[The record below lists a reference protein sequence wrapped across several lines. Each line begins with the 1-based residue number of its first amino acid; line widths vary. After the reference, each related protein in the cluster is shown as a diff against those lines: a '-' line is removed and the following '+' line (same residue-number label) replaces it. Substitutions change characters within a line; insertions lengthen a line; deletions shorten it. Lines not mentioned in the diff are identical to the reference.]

1 MTKTEIVERL
11 TIQSGMKKKEVQ
23 YIVDNFLD
31 KILESAFAGDKVE
44 IRGFGT
50 FYRVEKKPRMV
61 YSPIAGKNISVP
73 AKTGLGFK
81 ASKAIEIEHD
91 VDSARSA

>member
-23 YIVDNFLD
+23 YIVDNFLN
-31 KILESAFAGDKVE
+31 KILESAYAGEKVE

-50 FYRVEKKPRMV
+50 FYQAEKKARMV
-61 YSPIAGKNISVP
+61 YSPIAGKKISVP
-73 AKTGLGFK
+73 AKTALGFK
-81 ASKAIEIEHD
+81 ASKATEHEHSI
-91 VDSARSA
+91 DSFKTA